1 MTHRAQRV
9 LVTGATSGI
18 GSACARAF
26 HRAGWQVVVT
36 GRRQERL
43 DDLRAELGCSTL
55 CFDVRD
61 FAATEAALA
70 DQGVFDVVLN
80 NAGLSRGLE
89 PIWQG
94 SLDDWNE
101 MLDTNVKGL
110 LHVTRVLLPGMV
122 EAGFGHVIN
131 IGSIAG
137 HEAYPNGAVYCA
149 SKHAVLAITQSMRK
163 DTCGTGVKV
172 STVDPGL
179 VHTEFPLVRFHGDQ
193 ERADS
198 TYDGMT
204 PLRGE
209 DVAATV
215 LWVAEAPAHVNVA
228 EVLLLPNDQASA
240 GIVARKGK

>member
-1 MTHRAQRV
+1 
-9 LVTGATSGI
+9 
-18 GSACARAF
+18 
-26 HRAGWQVVVT
+26 
-36 GRRQERL
+36 
-43 DDLRAELGCSTL
+43 
-55 CFDVRD
+55 
-61 FAATEAALA
+61 
-70 DQGVFDVVLN
+70 
-80 NAGLSRGLE
+80 
-89 PIWQG
+89 
-94 SLDDWNE
+94 
-101 MLDTNVKGL
+101 
-110 LHVTRVLLPGMV
+110 
-122 EAGFGHVIN
+122 
-131 IGSIAG
+131 
-137 HEAYPNGAVYCA
+137 
-149 SKHAVLAITQSMRK
+149 LAITQSMRK

-179 VHTEFPLVRFHGDQ
+179 VHTEFSLVRFHGDQ

>member
-1 MTHRAQRV
+1 
-9 LVTGATSGI
+9 
-18 GSACARAF
+18 
-26 HRAGWQVVVT
+26 
-36 GRRQERL
+36 
-43 DDLRAELGCSTL
+43 LRAELGCSTL

-179 VHTEFPLVRFHGDQ
+179 VHTEFSLVRFHGDQ

>member
-1 MTHRAQRV
+1 M
-9 LVTGATSGI
+9 G
-18 GSACARAF
+18 
-26 HRAGWQVVVT
+26 
-36 GRRQERL
+36 
-43 DDLRAELGCSTL
+43 DGCETL

-61 FAATEAALA
+61 FDATEAALA
-70 DQGVFDVVLN
+70 GQGVFDVVLN

-89 PIWQG
+89 PIWEG
-94 SLDDWNE
+94 KLADWNE

-122 EAGFGHVIN
+122 GCGRGHVIN

-149 SKHAVLAITQSMRK
+149 SKHAVLAITQAMRK

-179 VHTEFPLVRFHGDQ
+179 VNTEFSQVRFHGDQ
-193 ERADS
+193 KRADS

-204 PLRGE
+204 PLSGV

-215 LWVAEAPAHVNVA
+215 LWVAEAPAHVNIA

-240 GIVARKGK
+240 AIVAREG